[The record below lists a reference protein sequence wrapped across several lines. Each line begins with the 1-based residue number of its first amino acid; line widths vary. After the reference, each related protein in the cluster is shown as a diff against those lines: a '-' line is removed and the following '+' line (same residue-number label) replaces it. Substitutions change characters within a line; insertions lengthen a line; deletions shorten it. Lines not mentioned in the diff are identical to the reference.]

1 MFEMNHFK
9 SIDELVK
16 FFPTEQSCIDFLE
29 RQRWGDHVVSPYDPD
44 SKVYKCKGN
53 RYKCKN
59 TGKYFNVRTNT
70 IFENTKVSLR
80 KWMLACYIV
89 INAKKGVSSV
99 QLAKFI
105 NVTQKTAWFMLQR
118 IQNCFNIDA
127 SQCLNGEVEV
137 DETYIGGLNKN
148 RHSSK
153 KVRNARGRS
162 CKDKVPVFG
171 MLQRE
176 GFVIAKVVNDTKAGT
191 LIPIINDVVCPGST
205 IFSDEWQAYRNLDPN
220 LYDHGVVYHKKG
232 AYVIGNRHTNT
243 IEGFWGHLKRTLKG
257 VHHWVSRKHLQRYVD
272 SSAFR
277 YNTKHLSECER
288 FDVLLQNIG
297 HRLRYSQLKKRSGMK
312 KKKDLEDIKHTW
324 KCNSLEI
331 EKEMKRI
338 ADNIF
343 GYNPKTDPRDPLF
356 RKTLS
361 WSVKKEGK
369 GKKNEKN
376 D

>member
-1 MFEMNHFK
+1 MGR
-9 SIDELVK
+9 
-16 FFPTEQSCIDFLE
+16 SC
-29 RQRWGDHVVSPYDPD
+29 RVSVR
-44 SKVYKCKGN
+44 SRLKGN

-105 NVTQKTAWFMLQR
+105 NVTH
-118 IQNCFNIDA
+118 
-127 SQCLNGEVEV
+127 
-137 DETYIGGLNKN
+137 ETYIGGLNKN

-176 GFVIAKVVNDTKAGT
+176 GFVIAKVVSDTKAGT
-191 LIPIINDVVCPGST
+191 LLPIINDVVCPGST
-205 IFSDEWQAYRNLDPN
+205 IFSDEWYAYKDLDKN

-232 AYVIGNRHTNT
+232 AYVIGDRHTNT

-297 HRLRYSQLKKRSGMK
+297 HRLRYSQLK
-312 KKKDLEDIKHTW
+312 
-324 KCNSLEI
+324 NV
-331 EKEMKRI
+331 
-338 ADNIF
+338 AA
-343 GYNPKTDPRDPLF
+343 
-356 RKTLS
+356 
-361 WSVKKEGK
+361 
-369 GKKNEKN
+369 
-376 D
+376 

>member
-1 MFEMNHFK
+1 MSLM
-9 SIDELVK
+9 
-16 FFPTEQSCIDFLE
+16 SC
-29 RQRWGDHVVSPYDPD
+29 
-44 SKVYKCKGN
+44 
-53 RYKCKN
+53 
-59 TGKYFNVRTNT
+59 
-70 IFENTKVSLR
+70 
-80 KWMLACYIV
+80 
-89 INAKKGVSSV
+89 
-99 QLAKFI
+99 
-105 NVTQKTAWFMLQR
+105 QKLQR

-297 HRLRYSQLKKRSGMK
+297 HRLRYSQLKNM
-312 KKKDLEDIKHTW
+312 
-324 KCNSLEI
+324 
-331 EKEMKRI
+331 
-338 ADNIF
+338 AA
-343 GYNPKTDPRDPLF
+343 
-356 RKTLS
+356 
-361 WSVKKEGK
+361 
-369 GKKNEKN
+369 
-376 D
+376 

>member
-1 MFEMNHFK
+1 
-9 SIDELVK
+9 
-16 FFPTEQSCIDFLE
+16 
-29 RQRWGDHVVSPYDPD
+29 
-44 SKVYKCKGN
+44 
-53 RYKCKN
+53 
-59 TGKYFNVRTNT
+59 
-70 IFENTKVSLR
+70 
-80 KWMLACYIV
+80 MLACYIV

-176 GFVIAKVVNDTKAGT
+176 GFVIAKVVSDTKAGT

-232 AYVIGNRHTNT
+232 AYVIGYRHTNT

-288 FDVLLQNIG
+288 FDVL
-297 HRLRYSQLKKRSGMK
+297 
-312 KKKDLEDIKHTW
+312 
-324 KCNSLEI
+324 C
-331 EKEMKRI
+331 RI
-338 ADNIF
+338 SD
-343 GYNPKTDPRDPLF
+343 TD
-356 RKTLS
+356 
-361 WSVKKEGK
+361 
-369 GKKNEKN
+369 
-376 D
+376 

>member
-1 MFEMNHFK
+1 MRSRRIQWNGCRVHDAASGLWSGS
-9 SIDELVK
+9 SITGGLRRGAVV
-16 FFPTEQSCIDFLE
+16 CYRVLE

-176 GFVIAKVVNDTKAGT
+176 GFVIAKVVSDTKAGT

-205 IFSDEWQAYRNLDPN
+205 IFSFTR
-220 LYDHGVVYHKKG
+220 
-232 AYVIGNRHTNT
+232 VI
-243 IEGFWGHLKRTLKG
+243 L
-257 VHHWVSRKHLQRYVD
+257 
-272 SSAFR
+272 
-277 YNTKHLSECER
+277 
-288 FDVLLQNIG
+288 
-297 HRLRYSQLKKRSGMK
+297 
-312 KKKDLEDIKHTW
+312 
-324 KCNSLEI
+324 
-331 EKEMKRI
+331 
-338 ADNIF
+338 
-343 GYNPKTDPRDPLF
+343 
-356 RKTLS
+356 
-361 WSVKKEGK
+361 
-369 GKKNEKN
+369 
-376 D
+376 

>member
-171 MLQRE
+171 MLQR
-176 GFVIAKVVNDTKAGT
+176 AG
-191 LIPIINDVVCPGST
+191 IC
-205 IFSDEWQAYRNLDPN
+205 
-220 LYDHGVVYHKKG
+220 
-232 AYVIGNRHTNT
+232 
-243 IEGFWGHLKRTLKG
+243 
-257 VHHWVSRKHLQRYVD
+257 
-272 SSAFR
+272 
-277 YNTKHLSECER
+277 
-288 FDVLLQNIG
+288 
-297 HRLRYSQLKKRSGMK
+297 
-312 KKKDLEDIKHTW
+312 
-324 KCNSLEI
+324 
-331 EKEMKRI
+331 
-338 ADNIF
+338 
-343 GYNPKTDPRDPLF
+343 
-356 RKTLS
+356 
-361 WSVKKEGK
+361 
-369 GKKNEKN
+369 
-376 D
+376 

>member
-1 MFEMNHFK
+1 M
-9 SIDELVK
+9 
-16 FFPTEQSCIDFLE
+16 
-29 RQRWGDHVVSPYDPD
+29 
-44 SKVYKCKGN
+44 
-53 RYKCKN
+53 
-59 TGKYFNVRTNT
+59 
-70 IFENTKVSLR
+70 
-80 KWMLACYIV
+80 
-89 INAKKGVSSV
+89 
-99 QLAKFI
+99 
-105 NVTQKTAWFMLQR
+105 
-118 IQNCFNIDA
+118 
-127 SQCLNGEVEV
+127 
-137 DETYIGGLNKN
+137 NKN

-176 GFVIAKVVNDTKAGT
+176 GFVIAKVVSDTKAGT

-288 FDVLLQNIG
+288 FDVLLRNIG
-297 HRLRYSQLKKRSGMK
+297 HRLRYSQLKNM
-312 KKKDLEDIKHTW
+312 
-324 KCNSLEI
+324 
-331 EKEMKRI
+331 
-338 ADNIF
+338 AA
-343 GYNPKTDPRDPLF
+343 
-356 RKTLS
+356 
-361 WSVKKEGK
+361 
-369 GKKNEKN
+369 
-376 D
+376 

>member
-1 MFEMNHFK
+1 M
-9 SIDELVK
+9 
-16 FFPTEQSCIDFLE
+16 
-29 RQRWGDHVVSPYDPD
+29 
-44 SKVYKCKGN
+44 
-53 RYKCKN
+53 
-59 TGKYFNVRTNT
+59 
-70 IFENTKVSLR
+70 
-80 KWMLACYIV
+80 
-89 INAKKGVSSV
+89 
-99 QLAKFI
+99 
-105 NVTQKTAWFMLQR
+105 
-118 IQNCFNIDA
+118 
-127 SQCLNGEVEV
+127 
-137 DETYIGGLNKN
+137 NKN

-232 AYVIGNRHTNT
+232 AYVIGDRHTNT

-297 HRLRYSQLKKRSGMK
+297 HRLRYSQLKNM
-312 KKKDLEDIKHTW
+312 
-324 KCNSLEI
+324 
-331 EKEMKRI
+331 
-338 ADNIF
+338 AA
-343 GYNPKTDPRDPLF
+343 
-356 RKTLS
+356 
-361 WSVKKEGK
+361 
-369 GKKNEKN
+369 
-376 D
+376 

>member
-89 INAKKGVSSV
+89 INAKKGASSV

-277 YNTKHLSECER
+277 YNTKHLSEYER

-297 HRLRYSQLKKRSGMK
+297 HRLRYSQLK
-312 KKKDLEDIKHTW
+312 
-324 KCNSLEI
+324 NV
-331 EKEMKRI
+331 
-338 ADNIF
+338 AA
-343 GYNPKTDPRDPLF
+343 
-356 RKTLS
+356 
-361 WSVKKEGK
+361 
-369 GKKNEKN
+369 
-376 D
+376 

>member
-29 RQRWGDHVVSPYDPD
+29 RQRWGVHVVSPYDPD

-205 IFSDEWQAYRNLDPN
+205 IFSFTR
-220 LYDHGVVYHKKG
+220 
-232 AYVIGNRHTNT
+232 VI
-243 IEGFWGHLKRTLKG
+243 L
-257 VHHWVSRKHLQRYVD
+257 
-272 SSAFR
+272 
-277 YNTKHLSECER
+277 
-288 FDVLLQNIG
+288 
-297 HRLRYSQLKKRSGMK
+297 
-312 KKKDLEDIKHTW
+312 
-324 KCNSLEI
+324 
-331 EKEMKRI
+331 
-338 ADNIF
+338 
-343 GYNPKTDPRDPLF
+343 
-356 RKTLS
+356 
-361 WSVKKEGK
+361 
-369 GKKNEKN
+369 
-376 D
+376 

>member
-1 MFEMNHFK
+1 MN
-9 SIDELVK
+9 DK
-16 FFPTEQSCIDFLE
+16 FVDMPKCMADKYETADFVASDPVQFPRRYSGRDAE
-29 RQRWGDHVVSPYDPD
+29 VSGFIT
-44 SKVYKCKGN
+44 SWLSFGN
-53 RYKCKN
+53 RKAII
-59 TGKYFNVRTNT
+59 GAA
-70 IFENTKVSLR
+70 EMR

-176 GFVIAKVVNDTKAGT
+176 GFVIAKVVSDTKAGT
-191 LIPIINDVVCPGST
+191 LLPIINDVVCPGST
-205 IFSDEWQAYRNLDPN
+205 IFSDEWYAYKDLDKN

-232 AYVIGNRHTNT
+232 AYVIGDRHTNT

-297 HRLRYSQLKKRSGMK
+297 HRLRYLQL
-312 KKKDLEDIKHTW
+312 
-324 KCNSLEI
+324 N
-331 EKEMKRI
+331 
-338 ADNIF
+338 
-343 GYNPKTDPRDPLF
+343 
-356 RKTLS
+356 
-361 WSVKKEGK
+361 
-369 GKKNEKN
+369 
-376 D
+376 